1 MGEAMRK
8 LFIVILIMAMVGVL
22 GYAGYQYALGFVSEK
37 VMDQVAEHMLD
48 EEEVDQLLND
58 HEVKKWIE
66 EEQDSSLSEKTAAEL
81 PFHTKEEALK
91 TITGKLSVGEIN
103 EIRNKVSDGIDA
115 QDKQEIIALLED
127 RLSPE
132 ELEALKIIALKE
144 LQNRD

>member
-48 EEEVDQLLND
+48 EEEVVQLLND

-91 TITGKLSVGEIN
+91 AITGKLSVGEIN